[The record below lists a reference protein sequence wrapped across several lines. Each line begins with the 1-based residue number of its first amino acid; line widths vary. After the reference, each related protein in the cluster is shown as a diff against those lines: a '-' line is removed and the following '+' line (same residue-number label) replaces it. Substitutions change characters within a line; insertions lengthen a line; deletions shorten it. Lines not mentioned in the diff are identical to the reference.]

1 MIRRGR
7 KVIVIVD
14 SREMVRNGFKAMFLR
29 LGYPAAS
36 ISDSETQDFLDAI
49 TDADLKHVQAFLIG
63 NCDDHAATVSEIRE
77 RTKAPLIAVLDQSSL
92 TDILFHFE
100 NGADD
105 VIKKPVHVT
114 EILARAAAIRRR
126 SQVEAPKQE
135 FGRLRIFNDGRDPEI
150 DGSAFPLPRRERR
163 ILEYLASIGD
173 RRATRTQIYNSVY
186 GVLEQDVDE
195 CVVESHISKLRK
207 KLRAALG
214 EDIIDSKRFLGYR
227 LHNPSTKKIATPVVN
242 DKVSKIGHVS
252 FAQDLTAKV
261 S

>member
-1 MIRRGR
+1 M
-7 KVIVIVD
+7 IVIVD
-14 SREMVRNGFKAMFLR
+14 SRELVRDGFKAMFLR
-29 LGYPAAS
+29 LGYPATTTC
-36 ISDSETQDFLDAI
+36 DSSMEDFLEAI
-49 TDADLKHVQAFLIG
+49 SDADLKHVQAFLIG
-63 NCDDHAATVSEIRE
+63 DCRDHAATVSEIRA

-126 SQVEAPKQE
+126 SVAEAPKQE
-135 FGRLRIFNDGRDPEI
+135 LGRLRIFNDGRDPEI
-150 DGSAFPLPRRERR
+150 DGVSFPLPRRERR

-173 RRATRTQIYNSVY
+173 RRASRTQIYNSVY

-214 EDIIDSKRFLGYR
+214 EEVIDSKRFLGYR
-227 LHNPSTKKIATPVVN
+227 LMKPADLKQPERSIQKKATSIA
-242 DKVSKIGHVS
+242 HVS
-252 FAQDLTAKV
+252 LAQDLAAKV